1 MGGGRNEGSAA
12 RDRAAARLAR
22 ARWAESLAAEW
33 YRRDGFSIVAM
44 NWRCEGGEL
53 DVVVRR
59 GSLLVIC
66 EVKARATAAFGTPLE
81 AMSETKQHR
90 VRRAAMRFVREHG
103 LGACT
108 VRFDVASV
116 LGTDLEIIPD
126 AF

>member
-1 MGGGRNEGSAA
+1 MGGTPKARSTSGTPAA
-12 RDRAAARLAR
+12 RRLAR
-22 ARWAESLAAEW
+22 ARWAEALAAEW
-33 YRRDGFSIVAM
+33 YRRNGFSIEAM

-53 DVVVRR
+53 DVVARS

-103 LGACT
+103 LGGCT
-108 VRFDVASV
+108 LRFDVASV
-116 LGTDLEIIPD
+116 LGTDLEVLTD